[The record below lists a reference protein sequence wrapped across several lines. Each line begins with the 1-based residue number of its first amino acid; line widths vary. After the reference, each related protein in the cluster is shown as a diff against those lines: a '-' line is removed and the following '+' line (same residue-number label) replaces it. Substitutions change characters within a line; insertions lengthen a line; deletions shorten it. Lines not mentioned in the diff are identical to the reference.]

1 MSIRALQ
8 LDPISEEEED
18 KDFEEEQEKDNSKE

>member
-8 LDPISEEEED
+8 LDPISEEED
-18 KDFEEEQEKDNSKE
+18 KDYEEEQGKDNSKE